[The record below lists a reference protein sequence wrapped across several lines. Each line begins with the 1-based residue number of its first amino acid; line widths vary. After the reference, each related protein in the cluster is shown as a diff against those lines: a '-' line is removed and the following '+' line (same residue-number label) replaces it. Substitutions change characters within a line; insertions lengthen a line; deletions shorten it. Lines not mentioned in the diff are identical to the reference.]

1 MFTNELMQNYF
12 SNAFDVT
19 CLLPTCLVII
29 QKTPRVTLFEYF
41 MCLQQESIKTG
52 LSFCMN
58 FKVTSIMYKNSY

>member
-1 MFTNELMQNYF
+1 MDSNELIQNYF

-41 MCLQQESIKTG
+41 MFTTRK
-52 LSFCMN
+52 
-58 FKVTSIMYKNSY
+58 Y